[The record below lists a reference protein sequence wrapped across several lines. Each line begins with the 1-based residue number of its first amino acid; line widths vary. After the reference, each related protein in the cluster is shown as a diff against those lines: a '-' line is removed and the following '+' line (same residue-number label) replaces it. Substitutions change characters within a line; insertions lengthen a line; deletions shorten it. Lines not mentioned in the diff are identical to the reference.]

1 MPGADKE
8 DVRVE
13 IFDHVYHL
21 RVNSSADA
29 EQIREAAAYVDTKI
43 RAVAA
48 NTRDV
53 DSQRLAVL
61 AALHIADELQ
71 ALQARYQTLVSSLNS
86 IDKRSSEIN
95 RLLDDE
101 MAS

>member
-1 MPGADKE
+1 MAGADKE

-71 ALQARYQTLVSSLNS
+71 ALQARYQALVSSLNS